1 LKERCPQKIRRD
13 KPTRCGVL
21 LKWPVRSA
29 LEEEEE
35 EELYLRWNGGGA
47 DEELVEAQKLHPT
60 PYTLHPKL

>member
-1 LKERCPQKIRRD
+1 M
-13 KPTRCGVL
+13 L